1 MRQLA
6 EASPHFCVAEEPLR
20 RFALTQAPN
29 LFDPENLEKELETL
43 RGTAQA
49 AREEMERGFAGL
61 NNRAWVDLWGVLEDT
76 IRLFLVNWLA
86 NKPEARFAA
95 TGRMKV
101 NLGEYDAFDEEEKLH
116 FIVER
121 LFREAGGK
129 GAARFENLL
138 KPFGLSG
145 PVDKQPEP
153 YVGDGKVYG
162 RTQTLLDGQCLRNA
176 LVHAGA

>member
-6 EASPHFCVAEEPLR
+6 EASHHFCVAEEPLR

-29 LFDPENLEKELETL
+29 LFDPDKLEKELETL
-43 RGTAQA
+43 RGP
-49 AREEMERGFAGL
+49 RKLPEEMERGFAGL
-61 NNRAWVDLWGVLEDT
+61 NNRAWVDLWAVLEDT
-76 IRLFLVNWLA
+76 VRLFLVTWLA
-86 NKPEARFAA
+86 NKPEARLAA

-101 NLGEYDAFDEEEKLH
+101 NLDEYDALDEEEKLH

-121 LFREAGGK
+121 LFREIGGK

-145 PVDKQPEP
+145 PVDKQPAP
-153 YVGDGKVYG
+153 NVGDGKV
-162 RTQTLLDGQCLRNA
+162 
-176 LVHAGA
+176 